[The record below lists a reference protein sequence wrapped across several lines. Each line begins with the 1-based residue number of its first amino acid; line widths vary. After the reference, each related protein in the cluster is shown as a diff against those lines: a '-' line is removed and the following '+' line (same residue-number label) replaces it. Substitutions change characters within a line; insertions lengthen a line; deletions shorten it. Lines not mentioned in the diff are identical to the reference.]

1 MSHEKTFIKPDYE
14 EIKSKMENNPK
25 LHFSVVWEKYQQGD
39 ASMTWEEKRQLY
51 YGYVFTKDY
60 SPYAGTNISTEMKA
74 IMSKEKLDRK
84 DWEALIALLNNAL
97 QKDPFDCRCL
107 YWQSKAYT
115 ALGKRKDAHRTLNKI
130 RCILDALTSTG
141 DGLSKQTAIH
151 VIAVSQEYD
160 FLFLN
165 GLEMHTQL
173 FIDGGYDLLQV
184 VSSEGNEEDM
194 TLMGNEDN
202 LNELWFDVNQAM
214 KRIGR

>member
-1 MSHEKTFIKPDYE
+1 MSHERTFIKPDYE

-39 ASMTWEEKRQLY
+39 ASMTLEEKRQVY

-74 IMSKEKLDRK
+74 IIGKEKPDRK

-97 QKDPFDCRCL
+97 TKDPFHCRYL
-107 YWQSKAYT
+107 YWLNVAYT
-115 ALGKRKDAHRTLNKI
+115 ALGKREEAHRTLNKI

-141 DGLSKQTAIH
+141 DGLSKETAIH

-165 GLEMHTQL
+165 GLTMHTQL
-173 FIDGGYDLLQV
+173 FIDGGYDVLQV

>member
-1 MSHEKTFIKPDYE
+1 MSHERTFIKPDYE

-39 ASMTWEEKRQLY
+39 ASMTLEEKRQLY
-51 YGYVFTKDY
+51 YGYVITKDY
-60 SPYAGTNISTEMKA
+60 SPYKSIHISKEMKA
-74 IMSKEKLDRK
+74 IMHKEKPTKK
-84 DWEALIALLNNAL
+84 DWKTLVSL
-97 QKDPFDCRCL
+97 QNTSLSIEPFHCRYL
-107 YWQSKAYT
+107 YWQSVAYK

>member
-1 MSHEKTFIKPDYE
+1 M
-14 EIKSKMENNPK
+14 
-25 LHFSVVWEKYQQGD
+25 LV
-39 ASMTWEEKRQLY
+39 
-51 YGYVFTKDY
+51 
-60 SPYAGTNISTEMKA
+60 
-74 IMSKEKLDRK
+74 
-84 DWEALIALLNNAL
+84 
-97 QKDPFDCRCL
+97 
-107 YWQSKAYT
+107 
-115 ALGKRKDAHRTLNKI
+115 
-130 RCILDALTSTG
+130 STG
-141 DGLSKQTAIH
+141 DGWSKETAIH

-173 FIDGGYDLLQV
+173 FIDGGYDVLQV